1 MANPIDLTSYV
12 AGAKNALNYRGFDD
26 YMVYYT
32 LLSMGIS
39 KTYIE
44 HIGSEEREIILNKA
58 QIKSNSE

>member
-44 HIGSEEREIILNKA
+44 HIGREEREIILNKA

>member
-1 MANPIDLTSYV
+1 MTKPYDEPSFV
-12 AGAKNALNYRGFDD
+12 AGAKSALNYRGFDD

-44 HIGSEEREIILNKA
+44 HIGREEREIILNKA